1 MRDGA
6 QKTPGQAARPS
17 PVVRLVSFGAASLLA
32 VAVLLGVASLRYPL
46 MWTPDR
52 TSATATVVTETAR
65 PASPERPP
73 PPPRRREQEREEDEE
88 TPPAPAAASQAES
101 VGPPPQITDPVWL
114 QRPRDT
120 ARFYPRAAFV
130 QGVEGRVVLD
140 CFVEVSGRLEC
151 AVTSETPPGQGFGE
165 AALAI
170 AAAHVMQPATQ
181 NGAPVRARYRMI
193 VPFSTSQ

>member
-1 MRDGA
+1 
-6 QKTPGQAARPS
+6 
-17 PVVRLVSFGAASLLA
+17 L
-32 VAVLLGVASLRYPL
+32 
-46 MWTPDR
+46 
-52 TSATATVVTETAR
+52 ATAVVVAETAP
-65 PASPERPP
+65 PARAEQPAPRPP
-73 PPPRRREQEREEDEE
+73 PPPDLEREHEE
-88 TPPAPAAASQAES
+88 AAPSAPAPAPQPASA
-101 VGPPPQITDPVWL
+101 GPPPEITEPVWL

-140 CFVEVSGRLEC
+140 CFVEVNGRLEC
-151 AVTSETPPGQGFGE
+151 SVTSETPPGQGFAD

-193 VPFSTSQ
+193 VPFSSSQ